1 MVERSVELL
10 RLARPGR
17 VAVVLAGLVAG
28 VFLIGLAVADVFEFG
43 AYLSV
48 TSAFTALLVAVA
60 GAVLVALRPPPG
72 VTAALAGA
80 FGLLALNELFL
91 LDDRIVPSQPLAGAA
106 AYALVVLVALASFV
120 RALAPLPRAVRP
132 WVGAAGASWG
142 LSIVV
147 VAVDPEA
154 GTTLRALEELL
165 QMMGASACIV
175 AGIGALRAAAP
186 RSPAGTQAAP
196 LVLEILGEIDVRRLA
211 IGIAAGIALFGVLG
225 TLVLAGWDSRT
236 FDLNDER
243 TLPAYWSAALLVLAA
258 AFTSALVLSAR
269 RRGLSPLLLVGLA
282 AFFAILGADEVAAVH
297 ERVQDRTGVK
307 GQVFLLPFAA
317 FAGLA
322 LLHLLVRLRRPLP
335 RMLLVAGVAAW
346 GIAQVMDVLHT
357 PSGGAL
363 DYLIVPEETGEM
375 AGSALLALGMLLA
388 GRELSPPPPEHAPPP
403 RAVREPTF
411 SSRH

>member
-48 TSAFTALLVAVA
+48 TSAFTALLVAGA

-91 LDDRIVPSQPLAGAA
+91 LDDRIVPSQALAGAA
-106 AYALVVLVALASFV
+106 AYALVVLVALAAFV
-120 RALAPLPRAVRP
+120 RALAPPARAVRP
-132 WVGAAGASWG
+132 WVGAAAASWG
-142 LSIVV
+142 LSIVL
-147 VAVDPEA
+147 VAIDPEA

-165 QMMGASACIV
+165 QMTGASACIV

-186 RSPAGTQAAP
+186 SPAGTQAAP
-196 LVLEILGEIDVRRLA
+196 LVLEILEEIDVRRLA

-297 ERVQDRTGVK
+297 ERLQDRTGVK

-375 AGSALLALGMLLA
+375 AGSALLALGILLA
-388 GRELSPPPPEHAPPP
+388 GREPSPPPPEHAPPP

>member
-60 GAVLVALRPPPG
+60 GVVLLALRPPRG
-72 VTAALAGA
+72 VAAALAGA

-91 LDDRIVPSQPLAGAA
+91 LDDRIVPSQALAGAA

-142 LSIVV
+142 LSIVL

-165 QMMGASACIV
+165 QMTGASACIV

-186 RSPAGTQAAP
+186 SPAGTQAAP

-258 AFTSALVLSAR
+258 AFTAALVLSAR
-269 RRGLSPLLLVGLA
+269 RRGLSPLLLIGLA

-317 FAGLA
+317 FAGFA
-322 LLHLLVRLRRPLP
+322 LLHLLIRLRRPLP
-335 RMLLVAGVAAW
+335 RALLVAGVAAW

-357 PSGGAL
+357 PNGGAL

-388 GRELSPPPPEHAPPP
+388 GREPSAPPEDSPPP

>member
-17 VAVVLAGLVAG
+17 VAVMLAGLVAG

-60 GAVLVALRPPPG
+60 GVVLLALRPPRG
-72 VTAALAGA
+72 VAAALAGA

-91 LDDRIVPSQPLAGAA
+91 LDDRIVPSQALAGAA
-106 AYALVVLVALASFV
+106 AYALVVLVALAAFV
-120 RALAPLPRAVRP
+120 RALAPPARAVRP
-132 WVGAAGASWG
+132 WVGAAAASWG
-142 LSIVV
+142 LSIVL
-147 VAVDPEA
+147 VAIDPEA

-165 QMMGASACIV
+165 QMTGASACIV

-186 RSPAGTQAAP
+186 SPAGTQAAP
-196 LVLEILGEIDVRRLA
+196 LVLEILEEIDVRRLA

-243 TLPAYWSAALLVLAA
+243 TLPAYWSAALLMLAA
-258 AFTSALVLSAR
+258 VFTAALVLSAR
-269 RRGLSPLLLVGLA
+269 RRGLSPLLLIGLA
-282 AFFAILGADEVAAVH
+282 VFFAILGADEVAAVH

-335 RMLLVAGVAAW
+335 RALLVAGVAAW

-363 DYLIVPEETGEM
+363 DYLIVPEETLEM
-375 AGSALLALGMLLA
+375 AGSALLAIGMLLA
-388 GRELSPPPPEHAPPP
+388 GREPNAPPPEHGPPP